1 MIKAFRRLFNSFPFK
16 LSCFT
21 LMVVVSTYLLIQKD
35 YLLGGI
41 ACAAVILLFIL
52 VILANRQYI
61 KKIIFLLE
69 AIENNDNAFKFPDA
83 NLPTNDEL
91 INRALNQIT
100 EILYNA
106 KLKTIQQEKYYELI
120 INSITAGIIVLDD
133 KGYIHQSNREALHL
147 LKAPALTH
155 AKQLYR
161 IDENLGKEIEYISS
175 GNRKQ
180 ITFNTEAGTTS
191 LSVHASEIITQDKHL
206 RILVLNDI
214 KKELE
219 EKEIDSWIRLTRVL
233 THEIMNSITPITSI
247 SDTLLSYP
255 EVNEEINKGLEV
267 ISTTGK
273 GLISFVESY
282 RQFTHIPQP
291 EPELFYAERFIDRM
305 VKLAQHQSTA
315 SDITYKINTKPSDI
329 IIYADENLISQVVIN
344 LLKNAI
350 QAIGDRPDGIISI
363 TTRCN
368 EAEVITMEI
377 ANNGPAIP
385 SKVIEHI
392 FIPFF
397 TTKEEGNGIGLS
409 ISRQIMRL
417 SGGSLYLKHSSDSEG
432 TVFVLEFK

>member
-1 MIKAFRRLFNSFPFK
+1 MIRTFRKLLNSFAFR

-21 LMVVVSTYLLIQKD
+21 LLAVASTYLLTQKD
-35 YLLGGI
+35 YFLGGI
-41 ACAAVILLFIL
+41 ACAATILLFVL
-52 VILANRQYI
+52 VILANKQYR
-61 KKIIFLLE
+61 KKITFLLE
-69 AIENNDNAFKFPDA
+69 AIENNDNAFKFPDT
-83 NLPTNDEL
+83 NLPKGDEL

-106 KLKTIQQEKYYELI
+106 KLETIQQEKYYELI
-120 INSITAGIIVLDD
+120 INSITAGIIALDD
-133 KGYIHQSNREALHL
+133 NGYIHQSNREALHL
-147 LKAPALTH
+147 LKIPALTH
-155 AKQLYR
+155 VKQLYR
-161 IDENLGKEIEYISS
+161 IDENLGKEIEHITS
-175 GNRKQ
+175 GSRKQ
-180 ITFNTEAGTTS
+180 ITFNTEAGTTN

-247 SDTLLSYP
+247 SDTLLSFP
-255 EVNEEINKGLEV
+255 EVNEEISKGLEV

-305 VKLAQHQSTA
+305 VKLARHQSTT
-315 SDITYKINTKPSDI
+315 SDITYKINTKPSDL
-329 IIYADENLISQVVIN
+329 IIYADENLISQVAIN

-368 EAEVITMEI
+368 ESEVISMEI

-385 SKVIEHI
+385 SRVIEHI

-432 TVFVLEFK
+432 TAFVLEFK